1 MTEFEAWFEWQANYH
16 LDEDRLWLRNL
27 SNDELIKVQEP
38 EFFFPDERSVSLT
51 GYIDKWPTP
60 EYTAHGPSHEFRYRR
75 TCYRFLYNDMH
86 WHMVTNQFEI
96 NGIIIEKETV

>member
-38 EFFFPDERSVSLT
+38 EFFFPDERSVS
-51 GYIDKWPTP
+51 
-60 EYTAHGPSHEFRYRR
+60 
-75 TCYRFLYNDMH
+75 
-86 WHMVTNQFEI
+86 
-96 NGIIIEKETV
+96 